1 MNKDTRIML
10 RLLVCGYLVYLGW
23 DICKTQMS
31 GGSAMSDLTAYC
43 AGGALALAGAAFA
56 AYTLMQYRKGRKSA
70 ANDRITEDDE
80 AS

>member
-56 AYTLMQYRKGRKSA
+56 VYTLMQYRKGRKSA
-70 ANDRITEDDE
+70 ANDRITENDE